1 MTDNIPGH
9 ICVRFARLEDPR
21 DDSVKIVWFQSP
33 LETCL
38 DEPSMEQLRE
48 LHAAGLLH
56 GPFTT
61 EDEAKHDA
69 QETLLEPDTKVFDGG
84 TIVLGPPP
92 ALRSRQ
98 KIMGTSGAERPAKV
112 HRATPGSRRGLER
125 GQAQDQ
131 DRATGGQ
138 ARRA

>member
-84 TIVLGPPP
+84 RIVLGPP
-92 ALRSRQ
+92 R
-98 KIMGTSGAERPAKV
+98 
-112 HRATPGSRRGLER
+112 H
-125 GQAQDQ
+125 
-131 DRATGGQ
+131 
-138 ARRA
+138 